1 MYYAKNVYYY
11 KTIIYFFLY
20 FSCRILKKNGKTNG
34 YICKSDLKNTTP
46 VTMKIVN
53 KNISQESAARRDR
66 RDRNRRNKEEHRR
79 IMRRMHHIR
88 CKNGSGRVS
97 TNAGTS
103 TTYQVLRRASARTGL
118 GRIGVTARPMA
129 NPPAQYQHQADDP
142 HKHRNQKSIM
152 VGIHSYVNPVI
163 VLDTPAFDSANTAFN
178 RMVAIAHAAGV
189 YPSMRDLA
197 SLIHVVEID
206 PLSYQMMMTHNPRGF
221 TIHLGDVATVSIALA
236 TQLTDPIQVLYLDL
250 MGNSLSAAEAER
262 TIRNLA
268 HLIADGTSIA
278 TTFAARGDLPCRD
291 LVKRFTVQLR
301 RMATLAPVQPV
312 EVYGYRR
319 VDGNSQTMIFLK
331 FVCSTVAQ
339 TLMIRPN
346 TVTFRRTARYQFG
359 NSRRMI
365 RNDVI
370 PADRT
375 DDDTFDQVTF
385 YGYGTKYVVW
395 YPSGTVT
402 PSANGVVGTLVKW

>member
-1 MYYAKNVYYY
+1 MANP
-11 KTIIYFFLY
+11 
-20 FSCRILKKNGKTNG
+20 
-34 YICKSDLKNTTP
+34 TP

-53 KNISQESAARRDR
+53 NTISPESAARSYRS
-66 RDRNRRNKEEHRR
+66 RRNKAKLHR
-79 IMRRMHHIR
+79 IMNRIRRGCMI
-88 CKNGSGRVS
+88 GSARTRRAARIS
-97 TNAGTS
+97 AAD
-103 TTYQVLRRASARTGL
+103 QVLRWASARTGL
-118 GRIGVTARPMA
+118 GRIGTTTRPMT
-129 NPPAQYQHQADDP
+129 NPPTQYRHQAADP
-142 HKHRNQKSIM
+142 HKLRNNESIM
-152 VGIHSYVNPVI
+152 GGIHSYVNPVI

-178 RMVAIAHAAGV
+178 RMVTIAHAAGV
-189 YPSMRDLA
+189 YPSMSDLA

-221 TIHLGDVATVSIALA
+221 TIHLGNVVTVSMTLA

-250 MGNSLSAAEAER
+250 MGNSRSAAGAER

-278 TTFAARGDLPCRD
+278 TTFAARGGLDCRKM
-291 LVKRFTVQLR
+291 VRIFTGRLR
-301 RMATLAPVQPV
+301 GMKTVVPVQPM

-319 VDGNSQTMIFLK
+319 VANNSQTMVFLK
-331 FVCSTVAQ
+331 FMYSTVAQ

-346 TVTFRRTARYQFG
+346 TVTFRGTTRYQFG
-359 NSRRMI
+359 NSRRLI

-395 YPSGTVT
+395 YPSDTVT
-402 PSANGVVGTLVKW
+402 PSANGVAGTLVKW